1 MRYLML
7 VALFAMLILSR
18 PKTSSAVAMDNYPAG
33 TYQQSCK
40 DINIRGDDLRARC
53 KDNRGRYH
61 DSMLDAAD
69 RCWGDIANT
78 NGHLVCEKNGT
89 LPSGAYAQT
98 CRDVRVRYG
107 ILRARCQDRNG
118 GWPDTSLDSFSRCN
132 GAIENID
139 GQLRCVANRDH
150 DHDEDRD
157 RDHDRHGDHDRDG
170 DRGRDEDHDRHGDH
184 DGDRDRDHDGDRG
197 YAPRGSYSQTCREIH
212 AQGNSL
218 RAICQTVG
226 GNWVGSTLNDYDR
239 CVGEIVN
246 DNGRLECTRRGGR
259 VVPAGSYAQSCHN
272 VYVRGD
278 NLRAMCQS
286 RDGRWVWSELHDWD
300 DCRGGIVNENG
311 NLRCVR

>member
-1 MRYLML
+1 MRYLIL

-18 PKTSSAVAMDNYPAG
+18 PKTSSAVAMDERPAG

-40 DINIRGDDLRARC
+40 DINMRGDDLRARC

-61 DSMLDAAD
+61 DAMLDAAD

-78 NGHLVCEKNGT
+78 DGRLICEKNGT
-89 LPSGAYAQT
+89 LPSGGYAQT

-107 ILRARCQDRNG
+107 FLRARCQNREG
-118 GWPDTSLDSFSRCN
+118 GWVDTSLESFSRCN

-139 GQLRCVANRDH
+139 GQLRCVARRNH
-150 DHDEDRD
+150 DYDGDRDRD
-157 RDHDRHGDHDRDG
+157 RDHDRDG
-170 DRGRDEDHDRHGDH
+170 DHDRHGDR
-184 DGDRDRDHDGDRG
+184 DGDRDRDRDGDRDRDRDGDHG
-197 YAPRGSYSQTCREIH
+197 YAPRGSYSQSCREIH

-218 RAICQTVG
+218 RAVCETVS
-226 GNWVGSTLNDYDR
+226 GNWVATSINDYDR

-246 DNGRLECTRRGGR
+246 DDGRLDCTRRGGR
-259 VVPAGSYAQSCHN
+259 LVPAGSYVQSCRN

-278 NLRAMCQS
+278 NLRAMCQN

-300 DCRGGIVNENG
+300 DCRRGIVNENG